1 MGESGKDR
9 VKDYIR
15 VRISYYKLIE
25 VDDGVLKRTELI
37 PWDLKILREDFSK
50 EERAKI
56 PKYDG
61 FIVLP
66 SHTDYQQSV
75 RNFYNIYSPIIY
87 RPCAGSCET
96 IKEFIKHIFGEQYE
110 LGLDYLQLLYTRP
123 MQRLPILLLVSET
136 QGTGK
141 TTFLNFLAEI
151 FQSNAVPCT
160 SENFKNKFNL
170 DWTGKLLVYVDE
182 ALLNRREDYEM
193 IKYKSTATTMK
204 MEGKGENRYDLVSF
218 TKFIF
223 CSNDINRPICI
234 ERGDTRFWV
243 RNIPTFKSEI
253 TDLLEKL
260 KQEIPAFL
268 YFLTNR
274 ELSVPSAVSRMW
286 FSPADIRTEA
296 LERIISFSV
305 NPVERELFEFISDMM
320 IAYELDVYR
329 FSIRQLITLMKRES
343 IDIKSSVI
351 KNLLRRRSI
360 PDENSSYK
368 TLIVDETT
376 GEVLMSETFKGRFY
390 SITREQLEK
399 IL

>member
-1 MGESGKDR
+1 MGNSNKNK

-15 VRISYYKLIE
+15 VRTSYYKLIE
-25 VDDGVLKRTELI
+25 VDDGVLKKTELI
-37 PWDLKILREDFSK
+37 PWELQILREDFSR

-56 PKYDG
+56 RKYDG

-66 SHTDYQQSV
+66 SHTNYQQSV
-75 RNFYNIYSPIIY
+75 KNFYNVYSPISHK
-87 RPCAGSCET
+87 PCAGSFET

-123 MQRLPILLLVSET
+123 MQRLPILLLVSEA

-151 FQSNAVPCT
+151 FQTNAVSCT
-160 SENFKNKFNL
+160 SENFRTKFNT

-193 IKYKSTATTMK
+193 IKYKSTTTTMK
-204 MEGKGENRYDLVSF
+204 MEGKGENRYDLVSY

-234 ERGDTRFWV
+234 DKGDTRFWV
-243 RNIPTFKSEI
+243 RNIPTFKTEV

-260 KQEIPAFL
+260 KQEIPALL
-268 YFLTNR
+268 YHLSNR
-274 ELSVPSAVSRMW
+274 ELSVPYAVSRMW
-286 FSPADIRTEA
+286 FNPVDIRTDA
-296 LERIISFSV
+296 LDRIISFSV
-305 NPVERELFEFISDMM
+305 NPVERELYEFISELMTT
-320 IAYELDVYR
+320 YELETYR
-329 FSIRQLITLMKRES
+329 FSVKQLITLMKRDN

-360 PDENSSYK
+360 QDENSSYK
-368 TLIVDETT
+368 TLIANENT
-376 GEVLMSETFKGRFY
+376 GEILLSETFKGRFY
-390 SITREQLEK
+390 TITKEQLEK